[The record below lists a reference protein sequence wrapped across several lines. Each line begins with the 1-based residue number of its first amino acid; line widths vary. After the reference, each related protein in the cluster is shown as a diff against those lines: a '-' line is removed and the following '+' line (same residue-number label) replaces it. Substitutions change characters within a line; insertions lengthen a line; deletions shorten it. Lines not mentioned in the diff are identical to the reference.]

1 METKVQIITG
11 PPVGRIS
18 KADAEAQLLKH
29 PEFPKG
35 AGYELEAVEGR
46 WIAAIASVAEA
57 TTKRSAPPAF
67 AEGGDTAG
75 PPSDDAIP
83 EGPPSEDGPPKD
95 EGEEGP
101 KDDEGKKDGDEPK
114 GEKGELQQ
122 LVHMLTTLMDA
133 LGLSPQG
140 PEDSPIPG
148 PDGDVPPPGPPALPD
163 EPGGDNK
170 THTVHERALKP
181 GEAPPGTTPV
191 GAPSFASTHP
201 WADVLNKK
209 RSFTV
214 QDEIGDQSINEV
226 AQELARLANG
236 TGYEVKQ
243 LRADQVDGKRV
254 ARAIIAKS

>member
-1 METKVQIITG
+1 METQVQIITG
-11 PPVGRIS
+11 PPTARIA
-18 KADAEAQLLKH
+18 KAEAEAQLLKH

-35 AGYELEAVEGR
+35 ASYELEAVEGR
-46 WIAAIASVAEA
+46 WVAAIASVKEA
-57 TTKRSAPPAF
+57 TTKESAPPAF
-67 AEGGDTAG
+67 AEGAPDDAAPSG
-75 PPSDDAIP
+75 PPSDEAP
-83 EGPPSEDGPPKD
+83 EGPPSEAEEPK
-95 EGEEGP
+95 GEDADDKPG
-101 KDDEGKKDGDEPK
+101 DEGKDEPK

-133 LGLSPQG
+133 LGLSPNG

-148 PDGDVPPPGPPALPD
+148 ADEATPGPPLPPPD
-163 EPGGDNK
+163 APGGDNK

-191 GAPSFASTHP
+191 GSPSFASTHP

-214 QDEIGDQSINEV
+214 QEEIGDQPISKV
-226 AQELARLANG
+226 AQELAGLANG

-243 LRADQVDGKRV
+243 LRAEQVGDKRV
-254 ARAIIAKS
+254 ARAIIAKA